1 MLSCCLYLRLLI
13 KGARVLE
20 FDKLSEICGHFQDLN
35 FAKGKYSSSE
45 LRYHPK
51 PLTQGVVE
59 LPLRCAQTADPD
71 FVGREYW
78 HEGSTDVSDPRA
90 KFLDRRK
97 KCYDLVLQSLQSFED
112 KSAKP
117 SETPGTGQADEAEV
131 ARSHAYEL
139 AFSSEDELFHS
150 TLYDWLISRGLAD
163 ELLEASVYSVSF
175 TLLLRTS
182 ASLSRCGQRIWR
194 PT

>member
-1 MLSCCLYLRLLI
+1 LPTRLLI

-35 FAKGKYSSSE
+35 FAKGKCNLLKLQYD
-45 LRYHPK
+45 PK
-51 PLTQGVVE
+51 LLAQGVVE

-71 FVGREYW
+71 SVGREYW
-78 HEGSTDVSDPRA
+78 HEGSTDASDPRA
-90 KFLDRRK
+90 KFWELRK
-97 KCYDLVLQSLQSFED
+97 KCYDLVLQSLQHFED
-112 KSAKP
+112 KGAGSSK
-117 SETPGTGQADEAEV
+117 GLGADQTDDPEV

-163 ELLEASVYSVSF
+163 ELLEVRMLFEVQLAEV
-175 TLLLRTS
+175 
-182 ASLSRCGQRIWR
+182 
-194 PT
+194 